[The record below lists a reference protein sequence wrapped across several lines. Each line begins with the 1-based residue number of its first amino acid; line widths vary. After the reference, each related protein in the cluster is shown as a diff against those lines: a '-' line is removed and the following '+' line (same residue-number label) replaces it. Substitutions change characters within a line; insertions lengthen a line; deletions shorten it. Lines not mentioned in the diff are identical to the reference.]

1 MSTAT
6 PARRRG
12 GRRAGPNEPLI
23 ADLPEVAIARGSVA
37 SSGVLLTGD
46 YDALVL
52 PVAPPPPGDSE
63 VQPRSGTADAA
74 ARYGIDLG
82 DLAAR
87 LRPTGA
93 AGEAHTVE
101 LPRAVGSATA
111 LPWDGLPRRLVLV
124 GVGDGGPDDLRRA
137 GAAVARSTRG
147 LGGALTTVGADAGAD
162 GARALVE
169 GYLLGAYRHPSW
181 AAGTP
186 APGPAQRLLLL
197 GRYPETAV
205 ETARRGARASWV
217 ARTLASTPSSTKN
230 PAWLAERAVELAT
243 EAGLR
248 SEVLG
253 PQELAE
259 RGFGGLLAVGGGSEH
274 GPRLVTISYEP
285 APEET
290 RATAVGRGPATGRRR
305 AGDPRHVVLVGKG
318 ITYDTG
324 GISIKPRESMVAMK
338 TDMTGAAVVLA
349 AVLGA
354 AASGV
359 RHRVTALLP
368 LAENAFGASSY
379 RPGDVLRV
387 YDGTTVE
394 IANTDA
400 EGRIVLADALA
411 HADADLDP
419 DVLVDVATLTGAA
432 TLGLGRQHG
441 ALYATDDR
449 LARALVGAGY
459 DVGELLWRMP
469 LVADYRSAVESSV
482 ADLRHVPHDS
492 STGAGS
498 ITAALFLQSFVGG
511 RRWAHLDVA
520 GPARSPSARHEIPE
534 GATGFGARLLVRW
547 LTQLR

>member
-1 MSTAT
+1 
-6 PARRRG
+6 
-12 GRRAGPNEPLI
+12 
-23 ADLPEVAIARGSVA
+23 
-37 SSGVLLTGD
+37 
-46 YDALVL
+46 
-52 PVAPPPPGDSE
+52 
-63 VQPRSGTADAA
+63 
-74 ARYGIDLG
+74 
-82 DLAAR
+82 
-87 LRPTGA
+87 
-93 AGEAHTVE
+93 
-101 LPRAVGSATA
+101 
-111 LPWDGLPRRLVLV
+111 
-124 GVGDGGPDDLRRA
+124 RA

-147 LGGALTTVGADAGAD
+147 LGGALTTVGADADAD

-290 RATAVGRGPATGRRR
+290 RATAVGSGPATGRRR

-368 LAENAFGASSY
+368 L
-379 RPGDVLRV
+379 
-387 YDGTTVE
+387 
-394 IANTDA
+394 
-400 EGRIVLADALA
+400 
-411 HADADLDP
+411 
-419 DVLVDVATLTGAA
+419 
-432 TLGLGRQHG
+432 
-441 ALYATDDR
+441 
-449 LARALVGAGY
+449 
-459 DVGELLWRMP
+459 
-469 LVADYRSAVESSV
+469 
-482 ADLRHVPHDS
+482 
-492 STGAGS
+492 
-498 ITAALFLQSFVGG
+498 
-511 RRWAHLDVA
+511 
-520 GPARSPSARHEIPE
+520 
-534 GATGFGARLLVRW
+534 
-547 LTQLR
+547 